1 MDCEVRIHELYCLL
15 KMLEK
20 LKEYFSAQSTSL
32 LRHALEELLMLCF
45 GWLPGAIGII
55 VRAPLWRLLIRGSGL
70 PALEKGVII
79 KNSKWITL
87 EDKVFLDR
95 QVYLHG
101 GKKGLH
107 IGKRT
112 RVMYG
117 AELNVY
123 NFRGLE
129 DSYIEIGDDCVIGPG
144 CVITGQGGVK
154 IGNDVIIGP
163 KVLILP
169 VDHNYE
175 NTQELIRNQGLKL
188 DKITISDN
196 VWIGGGAIILAGTT
210 IGEGAVIAGG
220 AIVSRSIPPRSL
232 AAGNPAQIIKQW

>member
-1 MDCEVRIHELYCLL
+1 MF
-15 KMLEK
+15 
-20 LKEYFSAQSTSL
+20 FS
-32 LRHALEELLMLCF
+32 
-45 GWLPGAIGII
+45 WVPGVVGII
-55 VRAPLWRLLIRGSGL
+55 LRALVWRIFIKGTGF

-87 EDKVFLDR
+87 ENKVFIDR
-95 QVYLHG
+95 RVYLHG

-129 DSYIEIGDDCVIGPG
+129 DAYIKIGEDCVIGPG
-144 CVITGQGGVK
+144 CIITGQGGVT

-163 KVLILP
+163 KVMILP
-169 VDHNYE
+169 VDHNYD
-175 NTQELIRNQGLKL
+175 NPDELIREQGLNL
-188 DKITISDN
+188 HKINIGDN
-196 VWIGGGAIILAGTT
+196 VWIGAGALILAGTS
-210 IGEGAVIAGG
+210 IGNGAVIAGG
-220 AIVSRSIPPRSL
+220 AVVNRPIPPRSL
-232 AAGNPAQIIKQW
+232 AGGNPAQIIKQW

>member
-1 MDCEVRIHELYCLL
+1 
-15 KMLEK
+15 
-20 LKEYFSAQSTSL
+20 
-32 LRHALEELLMLCF
+32 
-45 GWLPGAIGII
+45 
-55 VRAPLWRLLIRGSGL
+55 
-70 PALEKGVII
+70 
-79 KNSKWITL
+79 
-87 EDKVFLDR
+87 
-95 QVYLHG
+95 
-101 GKKGLH
+101 
-107 IGKRT
+107 
-112 RVMYG
+112 MYG

-129 DSYIEIGDDCVIGPG
+129 NASIEIGDDCVIGPG

-154 IGNDVIIGP
+154 IGNNVIIGP

-169 VDHNYE
+169 VDHHYE

-220 AIVSRSIPPRSL
+220 AIVNRSIPPRSL